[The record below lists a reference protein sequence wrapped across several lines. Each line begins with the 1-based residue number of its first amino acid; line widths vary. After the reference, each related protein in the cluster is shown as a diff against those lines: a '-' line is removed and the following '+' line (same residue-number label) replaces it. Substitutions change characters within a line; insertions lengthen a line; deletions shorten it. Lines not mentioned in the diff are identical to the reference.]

1 MRYPSNRKPLREING
16 NLYEVVAD
24 YPIEIVVDPAGI
36 KEWLGCDTAFKVN
49 REGVYMF
56 CSKIEEAIIIEEF
69 PK

>member
-56 CSKIEEAIIIEEF
+56 CIKIEDAIIIEEF

>member
-24 YPIEIVVDPAGI
+24 YPIEIVVDPSGI

-56 CSKIEEAIIIEEF
+56 CIKIEDATIIEEF
-69 PK
+69 PN

>member
-56 CSKIEEAIIIEEF
+56 CIKIEDAIIIEEF
-69 PK
+69 PN